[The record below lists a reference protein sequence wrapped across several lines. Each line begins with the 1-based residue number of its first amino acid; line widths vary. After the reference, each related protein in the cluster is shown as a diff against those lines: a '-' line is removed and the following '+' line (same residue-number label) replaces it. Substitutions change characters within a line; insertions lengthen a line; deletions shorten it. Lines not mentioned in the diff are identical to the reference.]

1 MNTTINPGGPTVPQ
15 PSTAGPRP
23 ASTGDADGSVSGRA
37 PAHPAQVDDRVQL
50 TESARAI
57 GAAARNRDAPVDTQ
71 RVERIR
77 QAVADGT
84 YKVDAQRVA
93 DRLISLEKQIG

>member
-1 MNTTINPGGPTVPQ
+1 MNTTINPGGPAVPQ
-15 PSTAGPRP
+15 PSTASPRP
-23 ASTGDADGSVSGRA
+23 ASAGNADGNVSGQA
-37 PAHPAQVDDRVQL
+37 PVSQAQADDRVQL

-57 GAAARNRDAPVDTQ
+57 GAARNEGAPVDAQ

-84 YKVDAQRVA
+84 YQVDAQRVA
-93 DRLISLEKQIG
+93 DRLIGLEKQIG